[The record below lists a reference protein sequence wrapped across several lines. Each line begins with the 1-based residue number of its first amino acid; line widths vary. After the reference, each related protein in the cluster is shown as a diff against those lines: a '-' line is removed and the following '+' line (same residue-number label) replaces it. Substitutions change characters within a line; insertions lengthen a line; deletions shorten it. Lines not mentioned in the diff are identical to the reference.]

1 MGMGGVST
9 LAKSYREGRGK
20 SEGDANAEREADK
33 KLVMECARGRGWD
46 GEWGVRRVE
55 GKGGEIYR
63 GGWKGGWLVSRR
75 GRAGEGGGRGSRA
88 GDEDILEKQ
97 KVRNQRRRNF
107 GMRRP

>member
-1 MGMGGVST
+1 MRRWWWWGGVST

-33 KLVMECARGRGWD
+33 KLVMECARGRGV
-46 GEWGVRRVE
+46 EWRVGGGGVRRVE

-75 GRAGEGGGRGSRA
+75 GRAREGGGRGSRA
-88 GDEDILEKQ
+88 GDEDILEKR
-97 KVRNQRRRNF
+97 KVRN
-107 GMRRP
+107 